1 VLPPS
6 DPPFLPKASPPTV
19 RRYEV
24 YLILRDPL
32 RPEIE
37 AWSAKVA
44 IMRFRIER
52 NRTLEV

>member
-6 DPPFLPKASPPTV
+6 DPPFLPKASPPMV